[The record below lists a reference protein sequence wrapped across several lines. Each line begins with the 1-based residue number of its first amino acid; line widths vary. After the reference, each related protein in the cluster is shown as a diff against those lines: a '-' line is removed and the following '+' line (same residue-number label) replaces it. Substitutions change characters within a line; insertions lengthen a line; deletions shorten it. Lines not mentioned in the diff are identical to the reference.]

1 MVDQKKS
8 RFGTKHTCFQCDT
21 KFYDMNK
28 SVPVCPRCGMDQ
40 TNKVIWVEPEVLT
53 DEDIDAAVGRV
64 FDDDQSLPGN
74 LEMEVSGLDG
84 DDSKL
89 PEMVEDLGGAVD
101 DD

>member
-1 MVDQKKS
+1 MDQNKN
-8 RFGTKHTCFQCDT
+8 RFGKKHICFQCDT

-40 TNKVIWVEPEVLT
+40 TNKVAWVEPVVLT
-53 DEDIDAAVGRV
+53 DKDIDVAVGRV
-64 FDDDQSLPGN
+64 FYDDQSLPGN
-74 LEMEVSGLDG
+74 LEMEVGGLNG

-89 PEMVEDLGGAVD
+89 LEMEEDLGGALD